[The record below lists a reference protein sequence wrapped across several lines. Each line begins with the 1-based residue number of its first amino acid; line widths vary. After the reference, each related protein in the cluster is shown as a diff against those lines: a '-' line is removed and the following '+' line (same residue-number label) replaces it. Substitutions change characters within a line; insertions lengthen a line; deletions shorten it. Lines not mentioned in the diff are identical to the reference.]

1 MIFSSAPEVAFPV
14 AGQSIGPYRVL
25 RRIGAG
31 GMGEVFLAEDDR
43 LGRRVALKSPFD
55 QWLET
60 ADARARLHREARA
73 AARLSHPNI
82 ASVYDVL
89 DEGGRP
95 YIVMEHV
102 DGESLSAIISHGPV
116 PPARAVDIGIQL
128 ADALAAAHAAGVIH
142 RDLKPGNVMVCPDGR
157 VKVLDFGVATFVE
170 PEAGAGPLTTP
181 GQILGTPGY
190 VAPEQWLGRPA
201 DARSDVYAAGAIF
214 YEMLTGRPPVSASG
228 GDGMAAL
235 LAPVPPITAVMPSV
249 APDLAAV
256 VTRAMAREPAD
267 RFQSAD
273 ELKHALQAAR
283 ASLGEQPTQ
292 IMTARRRVSR
302 TTITLAVLL
311 ALAAGIPFARW
322 WRGAPTE
329 ATRTSSTRPVVA
341 VLPLDN
347 LSSDPGLQYV
357 GAGLADTMS
366 TKLATVS
373 GVAVVSRAEIYDALQ
388 RKHEVSAIG
397 RSLGASYIVTG
408 GVQQSGD
415 RVQVTI
421 NLLSPDGR
429 RIISGGI
436 YEDSLANIFALQRR
450 IAEDLSQR
458 MLGTVS
464 DADRAQLARNPT
476 TSVDAL
482 AAYWRGR
489 VLMEQPGPEP
499 IDPAIRAFEDAT
511 TQDASFA
518 LGYAGLASAYWRKY
532 EQTKEQS
539 WAGRALSAAQR
550 ARGIDPDE
558 PDVRYALA
566 TVYAGSGRPDAAIA
580 ELKQVLERQPAS
592 ETAHRKLGEIFASQG
607 QVDEAVAEFRTAISI
622 RPDYWATHRA
632 LGVTLW
638 RAGRLADA
646 ADAFQRV
653 IDLQPDS
660 PFGYQLMGN
669 VRLTQGDFAAATRA
683 FEAAMAHGGSPA
695 TSSSLGYVYYIQG
708 RYGDAAA
715 AFQRAIDSRPNNGT
729 THWNLADA
737 YRRMG
742 RAGDARREYARA
754 IALFDTDLQV
764 NPRDA
769 PSLGIRATCKARLGR
784 SADARSDITRAV
796 ALAPTDSDVQYQH
809 ALVLTILGKRDE
821 AVAAVEEAVRNGYS
835 RALLAVDQD
844 LSDLR
849 SSERFRA
856 MLAEPGTPRRNR

>member
-1 MIFSSAPEVAFPV
+1 
-14 AGQSIGPYRVL
+14 
-25 RRIGAG
+25 
-31 GMGEVFLAEDDR
+31 MGEVFLAEDDR

-102 DGESLSAIISHGPV
+102 DGESLSAIVSHGPV
-116 PPARAVDIGIQL
+116 PPARAVDIAIQL

-157 VKVLDFGVATFVE
+157 VKVLDFGVASFVE
-170 PEAGAGPLTTP
+170 PESGTAPLTTP

-201 DARSDVYAAGAIF
+201 DARSDIYAAGAIL
-214 YEMLTGRPPVSASG
+214 YEMLTGRAPVSTDG
-228 GDGMAAL
+228 GGMAAL
-235 LAPVPPITAVMPSV
+235 LSPVPPITAVMPSV
-249 APDLAAV
+249 APDLAAI
-256 VTRAMAREPAD
+256 VTRAMAREPAE
-267 RFQSAD
+267 RVQSAE
-273 ELKHALQAAR
+273 ELKHALEAAR
-283 ASLGEQPTQ
+283 AALGEQRTQ
-292 IMTARRRVSR
+292 VMAAGHRVPR
-302 TTITLAVLL
+302 TTIAL
-311 ALAAGIPFARW
+311 ALLLLVVAAGIPFARW
-322 WRGAPTE
+322 WRSAARET
-329 ATRTSSTRPVVA
+329 TRASSTPPVVA

-373 GVAVVSRAEIYDALQ
+373 GVAVVSRAEITDALQ
-388 RKHEVSAIG
+388 RTHEVSTIG
-397 RSLGASYIVTG
+397 RSLGASYVVTG
-408 GVQQSGD
+408 GVQQSGG

-421 NLLSPDGR
+421 NLLSADGR
-429 RIISGGI
+429 RIINGGI
-436 YEDSLANIFALQRR
+436 YEDSLTNIFALQRR

-489 VLMEQPGPEP
+489 VLMEQPGPDP
-499 IDPAIRAFEDAT
+499 IDPAIEAFEDAT
-511 TQDASFA
+511 GKDASFA

-532 EQTKEQS
+532 DQTREQA
-539 WAGRALSAAQR
+539 WAARALSTAQR
-550 ARGIDPDE
+550 AREIDPDE
-558 PDVRYALA
+558 PEVRYALA

-580 ELKQVLERQPAS
+580 ELKQVLGRQPAS

-607 QVDEAVAEFRTAISI
+607 QVDEAVSEFRTAISI

-669 VRLTQGDFAAATRA
+669 VRLTQGDVAAATRA
-683 FEAAMAHGGSPA
+683 FEAAMAHGGSFA

-708 RYGDAAA
+708 RYADAAA
-715 AFQRAIDSRPNNGT
+715 AYQRAIDSRPNSGT

-737 YRRMG
+737 YRHMG
-742 RAGDARREYARA
+742 RDSDARREYTRA
-754 IALFDTDLQV
+754 IALFDADLQV

-769 PSLGIRATCKARLGR
+769 VALAIRATCKARVGR
-784 SADARSDITRAV
+784 SADARSDIGRAV

-809 ALVLTILGKRDE
+809 ALVLTMLGERDQ
-821 AVAAVEEAVRNGYS
+821 AVAAVEKAVSNGYS
-835 RALLAVDQD
+835 RALLEVDQD

-856 MLAEPGTPRRNR
+856 VLAGPGTPGRDR